1 MQNDS
6 VVTDLRSEEGGD
18 NKLARITIGATGGPR
33 PDVSESVHS
42 EVVSSAAG
50 LYRDGHYDDAVR
62 KASQRFMNRVGELTD
77 YSGAD
82 GVALMNKSFSEKG
95 PLLAFNDRETMTERD
110 EHNGYRFLAAGLTH
124 ALRNVL
130 THEDD
135 YGLEANEALEWL
147 AFISAMHRRLDRSV
161 QIPQEQSTAD

>member
-1 MQNDS
+1 MQNES
-6 VVTDLRSEEGGD
+6 VVNDRSGEEGSDSGLVGIILSD
-18 NKLARITIGATGGPR
+18 TGGPQ
-33 PDVSESVHS
+33 PDIAEGFHS

-62 KASQRFMNRVGELTD
+62 KASQRFVNRVGELTD
-77 YSGAD
+77 FFGAD
-82 GVALMNKSFSEKG
+82 GVALMNKSFSEKT

-110 EHNGYRFLAAGLTH
+110 EHNGYRFLAVGLTQ
-124 ALRNVL
+124 ALRNVC

-161 QIPQEQSTAD
+161 QIPQEQSATD